1 MTSASSPYNPEINTS
16 NSASSSEMP
25 TFNESE
31 QSFNAEEI
39 LAAARRRAWI
49 IILVAIAVT
58 GTMWT
63 RALLNPPD
71 PRYRSGFQLLVE
83 PIAGD
88 DQFQRLSEDLPGGAT
103 RTDGIDYDTQIRV
116 LKSQQV
122 LKPVHEKLQEDYP
135 NLSYGAL
142 EGNLNVNRDG
152 ETKILRVS
160 YESSDPGMTEAVT
173 QAVAQRYTEYSEEQ
187 QQVGK
192 QRVLELIADRLP
204 TLQERVESLQD
215 EIQDFRQDNEV
226 IDPVETANQYSSTI
240 NSLQERQQATQ
251 IEIQENTS
259 LRDSLLEQLG
269 LSLEEAMTTVA
280 LSEAPRYQELLNQL
294 KEVETEIALE
304 LGRFT
309 EDSPDIQALE
319 QQRDLILELLRE
331 ESSAVLG
338 EERVPE
344 QVREQVTSP
353 NPIRLSLT
361 QELIEATNQIRV
373 LNVRES
379 ALEEAEADVREK
391 LEGMTDLA
399 REYEGINQRL
409 NTAQDNLNRMV
420 DRREQLTIQ
429 AAQQTLPWQT
439 LEEPSQAGRL
449 PQEEN
454 SLMLGLVA
462 GLLAGAGAAYLAEK
476 MDNKFHSPQELKAAT
491 NLPMIGVIPHEKKL
505 QALYDSKGDFT
516 ANGKAQTE
524 ESSQE
529 NESALPPA
537 QRMSISDFSFNF
549 SEAFRSLHT
558 NLSFMNPDFPI
569 KSLVISS
576 SIPAEGKSTIT
587 LNLAQAAAAM
597 GKRVLL
603 VDGDLRMPQIHQ
615 ILQISNQHGLSS
627 VISRRVSSEEAIQQ
641 SPINNNLYILTSG
654 PLPPDA
660 TTLLSSTT
668 MKQLAQE
675 WEESFDLVL
684 YDSPPMGGLAD
695 ARILTPLTNGLVL
708 VVGLGIVNRSML
720 KDVIDVLGL
729 AKTKVLGTVANGL
742 VEGTISDYHYYYAH
756 YYSEKYKARSN
767 SEETSLVSTNGYNN
781 DNSSSGQ

>member
-1 MTSASSPYNPEINTS
+1 MTSAYSPYNPEINAS
-16 NSASSSEMP
+16 NSASPQVP
-25 TFNESE
+25 TFNDSE
-31 QSFNAEEI
+31 ESFNAQEI
-39 LAAARRRAWI
+39 LAIARRRAWI

-58 GTMWT
+58 GTIWT

-71 PRYRSGFQLLVE
+71 TRYRSGFQLLVE

-88 DQFQRLSEDLPGGAT
+88 DQFQRLSQDLPGGAT
-103 RTDGIDYDTQIRV
+103 RGGGIDYDTQIRV

-135 NLSYGAL
+135 NLSYSAL
-142 EGNLNVNRDG
+142 EGNLNVNREG
-152 ETKILRVS
+152 ETKILRIS
-160 YESSDPGMTEAVT
+160 YNSSDPGMTEAVT
-173 QAVAQRYTEYSEEQ
+173 QAVAKRYIEYSEQQ
-187 QQVGK
+187 QQVGQ
-192 QRVLELIADRLP
+192 QRVLELIEDRLP
-204 TLQERVESLQD
+204 ELQKRVESVQD
-215 EIQDFRQDNEV
+215 EIQEFRQENEV
-226 IDPVETANQYSSTI
+226 VNPVQTANQLSSTI
-240 NSLQERQQATQ
+240 NNLQQRQQATQ

-259 LRDSLLEQLG
+259 LRESLLEQLG
-269 LSLEEAMTTVA
+269 LSLDEAMTTVA

-309 EDSPDIQALE
+309 EDSPDIQALK

-338 EERVPE
+338 EERAPE
-344 QVREQVTSP
+344 EVRDQVTSP

-361 QELIEATNQIRV
+361 QDLVSTTNQIRV
-373 LNVRES
+373 LNVRDS
-379 ALEEAEADVREK
+379 ALKEAEDDVREK

-399 REYEGINQRL
+399 GEYEGINQRL
-409 NTAQDNLNRMV
+409 NTAQENLQRFIE
-420 DRREQLTIQ
+420 RREQLTMQ
-429 AAQQTLPWQT
+429 ATQETLPWQT
-439 LEEPSQAGRL
+439 LEEPSQAQRL

-462 GLLAGAGAAYLAEK
+462 GLVAGAGAAYLAEK
-476 MDNKFHSPQELKAAT
+476 MDNKFHSPQDIKAAT
-491 NLPMIGVIPHEKKL
+491 NLPMVGVIPHEKQL
-505 QALYDSKGDFT
+505 QDIYDSKGDAT
-516 ANGKAQTE
+516 ANGKAQTN
-524 ESSQE
+524 ESTQE

-537 QRMSISDFSFNF
+537 QKLTLSDFSFNF

-576 SIPAEGKSTIT
+576 SIPAEGKSTVT
-587 LNLAQAAAAM
+587 LNLAQAAAAV

-603 VDGDLRMPQIHQ
+603 VDADLRMPQLHQ
-615 ILQISNQHGLSS
+615 LLQLSNQHGLSS
-627 VISRRVSSEEAIQQ
+627 VISRRVTSEEAIQQ
-641 SPINNNLYILTSG
+641 SGINNNLSVLTSG
-654 PLPPDA
+654 PLPPEA
-660 TTLLSSTT
+660 TSLLSSNT
-668 MKQLAQE
+668 MKELAQE

-708 VVGLGIVNRSML
+708 VVGLGVVDRSMF

-742 VEGTISDYHYYYAH
+742 IQGTISDYHYYYTH
-756 YYSEKYKARSN
+756 YYSDKSKAKSN
-767 SEETSLVSTNGYNN
+767 NQETSLVSTNGYSNN
-781 DNSSSGQ
+781 NSSSEQ

>member
-1 MTSASSPYNPEINTS
+1 MTSASSPYNPEISPS
-16 NSASSSEMP
+16 NSASPQVP

-31 QSFNAEEI
+31 ESFNVEEI

-58 GTMWT
+58 GTIWT

-83 PIAGD
+83 PIAAD
-88 DQFQRLSEDLPGGAT
+88 DQFQRLSQDLPGGAT
-103 RTDGIDYDTQIRV
+103 RTGQIDYGTQIQV

-122 LKPVHEKLQEDYP
+122 LKPVHEKLQENYP
-135 NLSYGAL
+135 NLSYDAL
-142 EGNLNVNRDG
+142 EENLTVIRAE
-152 ETKILRVS
+152 ETKILQVS
-160 YESSDPGMTEAVT
+160 YESSDPSMTEAVT
-173 QAVAQRYTEYSEEQ
+173 QTVAQRYIDYSEEQ
-187 QQVGK
+187 QQLGK

-204 TLQERVESLQD
+204 VLQKRVESIQD
-215 EIQDFRQDNEV
+215 EIQTFRKENEV
-226 IDPVETANQYSSTI
+226 INPVQTASQYSSTI
-240 NSLQERQQATQ
+240 NSLQQRQQATQ

-259 LRDSLLEQLG
+259 LRDSLLDQLG
-269 LSLEEAMTTVA
+269 LSLDEAMTTVA

-309 EDSPDIQALE
+309 EDSPDIQALK

-338 EERVPE
+338 EERVPN

-361 QELIEATNQIRV
+361 QDLIGATNQIRV

-379 ALEEAEADVREK
+379 ALKEAEENVRGK

-409 NTAQDNLNRMV
+409 TTAQENLTRMLNRKQ
-420 DRREQLTIQ
+420 ELTIQ
-429 AAQQTLPWQT
+429 AAQETLPWQT

-449 PQEEN
+449 PQEGN
-454 SLMLGLVA
+454 TLMLGLVA

-476 MDNKFHSPQELKAAT
+476 MDNKFHSPQDLKAAT
-491 NLPMIGVIPHEKKL
+491 NLPMIGVIPHENQL
-505 QALYDSKGDFT
+505 QAIYDSKDNST
-516 ANGKAQTE
+516 ANGKARTE

-529 NESALPPA
+529 NASALPPA
-537 QRMSISDFSFNF
+537 QKLTISDFSFNF

-576 SIPAEGKSTIT
+576 SIPAEGKSTVT
-587 LNLAQAAAAM
+587 LNLAQAAAAV

-603 VDGDLRMPQIHQ
+603 VDADLRMPQIHQ
-615 ILQISNQHGLSS
+615 LLQISNQNGLSS
-627 VISRRVSSEEAIQQ
+627 VISRQVSSEEAIQQ
-641 SPINNNLYILTSG
+641 SAVNNNLYVLTSG

-660 TTLLSSTT
+660 TSLLSSTT

-708 VVGLGIVNRSML
+708 VVGLGVVNRSML

-729 AKTKVLGTVANGL
+729 SKTKVLGTVANGI
-742 VEGTISDYHYYYAH
+742 VQGTISDYHYYYTQ
-756 YYSEKYKARSN
+756 YYSEKNKATSN
-767 SEETSLVSTNGYNN
+767 NKETSLVSTNGYSN